1 MRKSLLR
8 LKQSFVLAFAMLAA
22 IGASAQTQITDEA
35 GLKAIANDLAG
46 SYVLANDITL
56 SEQWTPIST
65 FTGTLDGAGHAI
77 KGLRIAGGS
86 PAGLFGE
93 TDHATIKNLRVVEAK
108 VADWG
113 SSKKAGIIVGWAKNN
128 TTIEACFTSGVVEG
142 NDHVGGIIGQ
152 LEGTMKNCLST
163 AASFSSGWQA
173 GGLAGACATATFE
186 NNVFLG
192 QVYCQGDWGGVGGIL
207 GLAEGGTGVTMKG
220 NVSAPFA
227 LGIERSHNSHMFA
240 MCGMLNGATIKMTD
254 CYASDAIKYYEGAI
268 RTGDPIKD
276 ETIIANIKAGKYGN
290 GDPINVQGEE
300 KSDAELKKAAT
311 YTAIGF
317 DAAVWDLA
325 DGRYPVLKG
334 MKVPFDGDLVS
345 MNDLPDFFLG
355 TKADVGGLFST
366 MNREVSIVS
375 SNPAVVKVEGT
386 VLTGVTEGTATI
398 TISTTGDAFIKGFTR
413 NIDVTVT
420 SMDTNIATA
429 EDLMTK
435 LEQNPIGEFNITADI
450 DLAGVN
456 FQPLPEFT
464 GILHGNGHV
473 IRNMSYNQ
481 SGQASVGLFA
491 TTRGAT
497 IEDLGFENANMVG
510 NENVGTLAGH
520 FYGGVARRIFVMN
533 SYIEGRDH
541 VGSIVGNMSNNNGEP
556 SLITDCISDATLKTR
571 EFQVGGLCGIATGGT
586 LQNSLFCGT
595 VDNNGS
601 SSNTGIISLIDSDD
615 ATTIK
620 NCFSGA
626 AHINGKQIVP
636 RIVNGKRDATTL
648 SNNYVLK
655 TSLYGGTYST
665 AVDDKD
671 GDQGEAVD
679 DATART
685 KAFYSETLGW
695 DFDNTWTFLPG
706 AEGLM
711 FPVLKVMKSPLKTR
725 IIDDEFSN
733 ALVYLG
739 GDEYKDLGKVHAS
752 WGQKIDF
759 KISEGAKLVEKVVND
774 ETGTTRLYCADEDGK
789 FLGAGTLTIQANM
802 PAAIASLFTI
812 EGSNTL
818 SVDIID
824 GNGKTEV
831 ATADE
836 FVKIGSNPTGK
847 FILTA
852 DIDMDGIDFKGFT
865 SDFSGTID
873 GQGHKVKNLKVEFNG
888 DNDKGVFC
896 KTVSA
901 TIKNIAFENMQVLGN
916 GTKHIGLVGNA
927 SGTTFEQ
934 VAVTGKVTGDD
945 HVALLAG
952 DADNVTI
959 KNCYVSGE
967 IVAAMQAG
975 GFIGMA
981 QGKGASIEKSYFN
994 GDITVNIY
1002 GWAGGFIGLI
1012 NASAKDATTINLKNS
1027 VSIGNIHNEGRYAH
1041 PFIAGNG
1048 GGEGAR
1054 EGALINYSS
1063 NILNTDAE
1071 IVGNEDWP
1079 WNNETAEGGEV
1090 TQEESFGAT
1099 DLQEK
1104 TPYVLIDWDFDN
1116 VWTFDTESGYLYP
1129 VLKSIGAVKDPISTS
1144 IQGVQSEQ
1152 KAATT
1157 GIYDLQGRR
1166 MNSQNKL
1173 QKGLYIINGRKV
1185 VVK

>member
-8 LKQSFVLAFAMLAA
+8 LKQSFVFAFAMLAA
-22 IGASAQTQITDEA
+22 MGASAQTQITDEA

-86 PAGLFGE
+86 PTGLFGE
-93 TDHATIKNLRVVEAK
+93 TDGATIKNLRVVEAK

-113 SSKKAGIIVGWAKNN
+113 SSKKAGIIVGWAKN

-142 NDHVGGIIGQ
+142 NDHVGGIIGR

-163 AASFSSGWQA
+163 AASFSSVWQA
-173 GGLAGACATATFE
+173 GGLAGSCGTATFE

-207 GLAEGGTGVTMKG
+207 GLAEGGTVTMKG

-240 MCGMLNGATIKMTD
+240 MCGMLHEATIEMTD

-276 ETIIANIKAGKYGN
+276 ETIIANIKAGKYNN
-290 GDPINVQGEE
+290 GDPINVQGKE

-334 MKVPFDGDLVS
+334 MEVPFDGDFVS
-345 MNDLPDFFLG
+345 MKDLPEFFLG

-366 MNREVSIVS
+366 MNRKVSIVS
-375 SNPAVVKVEGT
+375 NNPAVVKVEDT

-450 DLAGVN
+450 DLAGVK
-456 FQPLPEFT
+456 FHPLPEFT

-491 TTRGAT
+491 TTRGAI

-510 NENVGTLAGH
+510 NENVGALAGH
-520 FYGGVARRIFVMN
+520 FYGGEARRIFVMN

-541 VGSIVGNMSNNNGEP
+541 VGSIVGNMGNNNGEP
-556 SLITDCISDATLKTR
+556 SLITDCISDATVKTR
-571 EFQVGGLCGIATGGT
+571 EHQVGGLCGIATGGT

-595 VDNNGS
+595 VDNNGNS
-601 SSNTGIISLIDSDD
+601 NNTGIISLIDSDD
-615 ATTIK
+615 ATTIQ

-626 AHINGKQIVP
+626 AHINGKRMVP

-655 TSLYGGTYST
+655 SSLYGGNYST

-671 GDQGEAVD
+671 GDQGATVN

-695 DFDNTWTFLPG
+695 DFDKTWTFLPG

-733 ALVYLG
+733 ALVYKT

-759 KISEGAKLVEKVVND
+759 QISEGANLVEQITDD
-774 ETGTTRLYCADEDGK
+774 ETGITKLYCANENME

-802 PAAIASLFTI
+802 PAAIANLFTI

-824 GNGKTEV
+824 GNGETKV

-836 FVKIGSNPTGK
+836 FVKIGKNPTGK

-852 DIDMDGIDFKGFT
+852 DIDMDGKDFKGFT

-873 GQGHKVKNLKVEFNG
+873 GQGHKVKNLKVEFDG
-888 DNDKGVFC
+888 DNEKGVFC

-901 TIKNIAFENMQVLGN
+901 TIKNIAFENMQVLGH
-916 GTKHIGLVGNA
+916 GTKRIGLVGNA
-927 SGTTFEQ
+927 VGTTFEQ
-934 VAVTGKVTGDD
+934 VAVTGKVNGDD
-945 HVALLAG
+945 NVALLAG
-952 DADNVTI
+952 HADNVTI

-967 IVAAMQAG
+967 VGAAMQAG
-975 GFIGMA
+975 GFIG
-981 QGKGASIEKSYFN
+981 QLDGKGASIENSYFN
-994 GDITVNIY
+994 GDIKVTVY
-1002 GWAGGFIGLI
+1002 GWAAGFIGRI
-1012 NASAKDATTINLKNS
+1012 EASAGTTINLNNS
-1027 VSIGNIHNEGRYAH
+1027 VSIGNVHNEGRTAH
-1041 PFIAGNG
+1041 PFIAVNAG
-1048 GGEGAR
+1048 GAGADQ
-1054 EGALINYSS
+1054 GAVINYSG
-1063 NILNTDAE
+1063 NISNTDAE
-1071 IVGNEDWP
+1071 IVGNQEWP
-1079 WNNETAEGGEV
+1079 YANETADGGNV
-1090 TQEESFGAT
+1090 TPEEELGAT
-1099 DLQEK
+1099 DLQEQ
-1104 TPYVLIDWDFDN
+1104 TPYVLKDWDFDN
-1116 VWTFDTESGYLYP
+1116 VWTFNTESGYLYP
-1129 VLKSIGAVKDPISTS
+1129 VLKSIGVVNDQISTS

-1166 MNSQNKL
+1166 MNSQKQL

>member
-22 IGASAQTQITDEA
+22 IGASAKTQITDEA

-86 PAGLFGE
+86 PTGLFGE
-93 TDHATIKNLRVVEAK
+93 TDGATIKNLRVVEAK

-113 SSKKAGIIVGWAKNN
+113 SSKKAGIIVGWAKN

-142 NDHVGGIIGQ
+142 NDHVGGIIGR

-173 GGLAGACATATFE
+173 GGLAGSCGTATFE

-192 QVYCQGDWGGVGGIL
+192 QVYCKGDWGGVGGIL
-207 GLAEGGTGVTMKG
+207 GLAEGGTVTMKG

-227 LGIERSHNSHMFA
+227 LGIERSNNGHMFA
-240 MCGMLNGATIKMTD
+240 MCGMLNNATIEMTD

-268 RTGDPIKD
+268 RTGAPIKD

-290 GDPINVQGEE
+290 GDPINVQGKE

-334 MKVPFDGDLVS
+334 MMVPFDGDFVS
-345 MNDLPDFFLG
+345 MKDLPEFFLG

-366 MNREVSIVS
+366 MNRKVSIVS

-386 VLTGVTEGTATI
+386 VLTGVTEGTARI
-398 TISTTGDAFIKGFTR
+398 TISTTGDTFIKGFTR

-435 LEQNPIGEFNITADI
+435 LAQNPIGEFNITADI
-450 DLAGVN
+450 DLAGVK

-491 TTRGAT
+491 TTRGAI

-510 NENVGTLAGH
+510 NENVGALAGH
-520 FYGGVARRIFVMN
+520 FYGGEARRIFVMN

-541 VGSIVGNMSNNNGEP
+541 VGSIVGNMGNNNGEP
-556 SLITDCISDATLKTR
+556 SLITDCISDATVKTR
-571 EFQVGGLCGIATGGT
+571 EHQVGGLCGIATGGT

-595 VDNNGS
+595 VDNNGN

-615 ATTIK
+615 ATTIQ

-626 AHINGKQIVP
+626 AHINGKQMVP
-636 RIVNGKRDATTL
+636 RIVNGKRNSTTL
-648 SNNYVLK
+648 INNYVLK
-655 TSLYGGTYST
+655 SSLYGGNYST

-671 GDQGEAVD
+671 GDQGEAVN

-685 KAFYSETLGW
+685 KAFYSKTLGW

-733 ALVYLG
+733 ALVYKT

-759 KISEGAKLVEKVVND
+759 QITEGANLVDPVEDD
-774 ETGTTRLYCADEDGK
+774 ETGSTKLYCADDQGN

-802 PAAIASLFTI
+802 PSAIASLFTI

-824 GNGKTEV
+824 GDGETKV

-836 FVKIGSNPTGK
+836 FVKIGKNPTGK

-852 DIDMDGIDFKGFT
+852 DIDMDGKDFKGFT

-873 GQGHKVKNLKVEFNG
+873 GQGHKVKNLKVEFDG
-888 DNDKGVFC
+888 DNEKGVFY

-901 TIKNIAFENMQVLGN
+901 TIKNIAFENMQVLGH
-916 GTKHIGLVGNA
+916 GTKRIGLVGNA

-934 VAVTGKVTGDD
+934 VAVTGKVNGDD
-945 HVALLAG
+945 NVALLAG
-952 DADNVTI
+952 HADNVTI

-967 IVAAMQAG
+967 VVAAMQAG
-975 GFIGMA
+975 GFIG
-981 QGKGASIEKSYFN
+981 QLEGKGASIENSYFN
-994 GDITVNIY
+994 GDITVTIY
-1002 GWAGGFIGLI
+1002 GWAAGFIGRI
-1012 NASAKDATTINLKNS
+1012 EASAGTTINLNNS
-1027 VSIGNIHNEGRYAH
+1027 VSIGNVHNGGRTAH
-1041 PFIAGNG
+1041 PFIAVN
-1048 GGEGAR
+1048 A
-1054 EGALINYSS
+1054 AKTNADPIAVINYSG
-1063 NILNTDAE
+1063 NISNTDAE
-1071 IVGNEDWP
+1071 IVGNQEWP
-1079 WNNETAEGGEV
+1079 YANETADGGNV
-1090 TQEESFGAT
+1090 NPEEECGAT
-1099 DLQEK
+1099 DLKEQTK
-1104 TPYVLIDWDFDN
+1104 YVLIGWDFDK

-1129 VLKSIGAVKDPISTS
+1129 VLKSIGVVNDQISTS

-1166 MNSQNKL
+1166 MNSQKQL

>member
-86 PAGLFGE
+86 PTGLFGE
-93 TDHATIKNLRVVEAK
+93 TDGATIKNLRVVEAK

-113 SSKKAGIIVGWAKNN
+113 SSKKAGIIVGWAKN

-142 NDHVGGIIGQ
+142 NDHVGGITGR

-173 GGLAGACATATFE
+173 GGLAGSCGTATFE

-192 QVYCQGDWGGVGGIL
+192 QVYCKGDWGGVGGIL
-207 GLAEGGTGVTMKG
+207 GLAEGGTVTMKH

-227 LGIERSHNSHMFA
+227 LGIERSNNGHMFA
-240 MCGMLNGATIKMTD
+240 MCGMLNGATIEMTD

-268 RTGDPIKD
+268 RTGDPITD

-290 GDPINVQGEE
+290 GDPKNVQGKE
-300 KSDAELKKAAT
+300 KSDADLKKAAT

-317 DAAVWDLA
+317 DAAVWNLA

-334 MKVPFDGDLVS
+334 MELPFDGDFVS
-345 MNDLPDFFLG
+345 MKDLPEFFLG
-355 TKADVGGLFST
+355 TKADVDGLFST
-366 MNREVSIVS
+366 MNRKVSIVS
-375 SNPAVVKVEGT
+375 NNPAVVNVEGT
-386 VLTGVTEGTATI
+386 VLTGVTAGTATI

-435 LEQNPIGEFNITADI
+435 LDKNPIGEFNITADI
-450 DLAGVN
+450 DLAGVK

-491 TTRGAT
+491 TTRGAI

-510 NENVGTLAGH
+510 NENVGALAGH
-520 FYGGVARRIFVMN
+520 FYGGEARRIFVMN

-541 VGSIVGNMSNNNGEP
+541 VGSIVGNMGNNNGEP
-556 SLITDCISDATLKTR
+556 SLITDCISDATVKTR
-571 EFQVGGLCGIATGGT
+571 EHQVGGLCGIATGGT

-595 VDNNGS
+595 VDNNGN

-626 AHINGKQIVP
+626 AHINGKRMVP

-655 TSLYGGTYST
+655 SSLYGGNYST

-671 GDQGEAVD
+671 GAEGEAVD

-695 DFDNTWTFLPG
+695 DFNNTWTFLPG

-733 ALVYLG
+733 ALVYKT

-759 KISEGAKLVEKVVND
+759 QFTEGANLVDKVEDD
-774 ETGTTRLYCADEDGK
+774 ETGSTKLYCANDEGN

-802 PAAIASLFTI
+802 PAAIANLFTI

-824 GNGKTEV
+824 GNGETKV

-836 FVKIGSNPTGK
+836 FVKIGKNPTGK

-852 DIDMDGIDFKGFT
+852 DIDMDGKDFKGFT

-888 DNDKGVFC
+888 DNERGVFY

-901 TIKNIAFENMQVLGN
+901 TIKNIAFENMQVLGH
-916 GTKHIGLVGNA
+916 GTKRIGLVGNA
-927 SGTTFEQ
+927 LGTTFEQ
-934 VAVTGKVTGDD
+934 VAVTGKVNGDD
-945 HVALLAG
+945 NVALLAG
-952 DADNVTI
+952 HAENVTI

-967 IVAAMQAG
+967 VVAAMQAG
-975 GFIGMA
+975 GFIG
-981 QGKGASIEKSYFN
+981 QLEGKGASIENSYFN
-994 GDITVNIY
+994 GDIKVTVY
-1002 GWAGGFIGLI
+1002 GWAAGFIGRI
-1012 NASAKDATTINLKNS
+1012 EASAGTTINLMNS
-1027 VSIGNIHNEGRYAH
+1027 VSIGNVYNEGRTAH
-1041 PFIAGNG
+1041 PFIAVN
-1048 GGEGAR
+1048 A
-1054 EGALINYSS
+1054 AKTNADPIAVINYSG

-1071 IVGNEDWP
+1071 IVGNQDWP
-1079 WNNETAEGGEV
+1079 YANESADGGNV
-1090 TQEESFGAT
+1090 TLEEELGAT
-1099 DLQEK
+1099 DLQEQ
-1104 TPYVLIDWDFDN
+1104 TPYVLKDWDFDN

-1129 VLKSIGAVKDPISTS
+1129 VLKSIGVVNDQISTS

-1166 MNSQNKL
+1166 MNSQKQL

>member
-46 SYVLANDITL
+46 SYVLTNDITL

-86 PAGLFGE
+86 PTGLFGE
-93 TDHATIKNLRVVEAK
+93 TDGATIKNLRVVEAK

-142 NDHVGGIIGQ
+142 NDHVGGIIGR

-173 GGLAGACATATFE
+173 GGLAGSAGPATFE

-192 QVYCQGDWGGVGGIL
+192 QVYCKGDWGGVGGIL
-207 GLAEGGTGVTMKG
+207 GLAEGGTVTMKG

-240 MCGMLNGATIKMTD
+240 MCGMLNGATIEMTD

-276 ETIIANIKAGKYGN
+276 ETIIANIKAGKYGG
-290 GDPINVQGEE
+290 GDPINVQGKE
-300 KSDAELKKAAT
+300 KSDADLKKAAT

-317 DAAVWDLA
+317 DAAVWNLA

-334 MKVPFDGDLVS
+334 MELPFDGDFVS
-345 MNDLPDFFLG
+345 MKDLPEFFLG
-355 TKADVGGLFST
+355 TKADVDGLFST
-366 MNREVSIVS
+366 MNRKVSIDS
-375 SNPAVVKVEGT
+375 NNPAVVKVEGT
-386 VLTGVTEGTATI
+386 VLTGVAEGTATI

-435 LEQNPIGEFNITADI
+435 LDKNPIGEFNITADI
-450 DLAGVN
+450 DLAGVK

-491 TTRGAT
+491 TTRGAI

-510 NENVGTLAGH
+510 NENVGALAGH

-541 VGSIVGNMSNNNGEP
+541 VGSIVGNMGNNNGEP
-556 SLITDCISDATLKTR
+556 SLITDCISDATVKTR
-571 EFQVGGLCGIATGGT
+571 EHQVGGLCGIATGGT

-595 VDNNGS
+595 VDNNGH

-626 AHINGKQIVP
+626 AHINGKRIVP
-636 RIVNGKRDATTL
+636 RIVNGKRNSTTL

-655 TSLYGGTYST
+655 SSLYSGNYST

-671 GDQGEAVD
+671 GDQGATVN

-733 ALVYLG
+733 ALVYKT

-759 KISEGAKLVEKVVND
+759 QITEGANLVDPVEDD
-774 ETGTTRLYCADEDGK
+774 ETGSTKLYCADDQGN

-802 PAAIASLFTI
+802 PSAIASLFTI

-824 GNGKTEV
+824 GDGETKV

-836 FVKIGSNPTGK
+836 FVKIGKNPTGK

-852 DIDMDGIDFKGFT
+852 DIDMDGKDFKGFT

-873 GQGHKVKNLKVEFNG
+873 GQGHKVKNLKVEFDG
-888 DNDKGVFC
+888 DNEKGVFY

-916 GTKHIGLVGNA
+916 GTKRIGLVGNA

-934 VAVTGKVTGDD
+934 VAVTGKVNGDD
-945 HVALLAG
+945 NVALLAG
-952 DADNVTI
+952 HADNVTI

-967 IVAAMQAG
+967 VVAAMQAG
-975 GFIGMA
+975 GFIG
-981 QGKGASIEKSYFN
+981 QLEGKGASIENSYFN
-994 GDITVNIY
+994 GDIKVTVY
-1002 GWAGGFIGLI
+1002 GWAAGFIGRI
-1012 NASAKDATTINLKNS
+1012 EASAGTTINLKNS
-1027 VSIGNIHNEGRYAH
+1027 VSIGNVHNEGRIAH
-1041 PFIAGNG
+1041 PFIAVNAG
-1048 GGEGAR
+1048 GAGADQ
-1054 EGALINYSS
+1054 GAVINYSG
-1063 NILNTDAE
+1063 NISNTDAE
-1071 IVGNEDWP
+1071 IVGNQEWP
-1079 WNNETAEGGEV
+1079 WKNQTGEGGEV
-1090 TQEESFGAT
+1090 TYEEGYGAT
-1099 DLQEK
+1099 ELQEQ
-1104 TPYVLIDWDFDN
+1104 TPYVLIGWDFNN
-1116 VWTFDTESGYLYP
+1116 VWTFKTESGYLYP
-1129 VLKSIGAVKDPISTS
+1129 VLKSIGVVNDPISTS

-1166 MNSQNKL
+1166 MNSQNQL

>member
-46 SYVLANDITL
+46 SYVLTNDITL

-86 PAGLFGE
+86 PTGLFGE
-93 TDHATIKNLRVVEAK
+93 TDGATIKNLRVVEAK

-142 NDHVGGIIGQ
+142 NDHVGGIIGR

-173 GGLAGACATATFE
+173 GGLAGSAGPATFE

-192 QVYCQGDWGGVGGIL
+192 QVYCKGDWGGVGGIL
-207 GLAEGGTGVTMKG
+207 GLAEGGTVTMKG

-240 MCGMLNGATIKMTD
+240 MCGMLNGATIEMTD

-276 ETIIANIKAGKYGN
+276 ETIIANIKAGKYGG
-290 GDPINVQGEE
+290 GDPINVQGKE
-300 KSDAELKKAAT
+300 KSDADLKKAAT

-317 DAAVWDLA
+317 DAAVWNLA

-334 MKVPFDGDLVS
+334 MELPFDGDFVS
-345 MNDLPDFFLG
+345 MKDLPEFFLG
-355 TKADVGGLFST
+355 TKADVDGLFST
-366 MNREVSIVS
+366 MNRKVSIDS
-375 SNPAVVKVEGT
+375 NNPAVVKVEGT
-386 VLTGVTEGTATI
+386 VLTGVAEGTATI

-435 LEQNPIGEFNITADI
+435 LAQNPIGEFNITADI
-450 DLAGVN
+450 DLAGVK

-491 TTRGAT
+491 TTRGAI

-510 NENVGTLAGH
+510 NENVGALAGH

-541 VGSIVGNMSNNNGEP
+541 VGSIVGNMGNNNGEP
-556 SLITDCISDATLKTR
+556 SLITDCISDATVKTR
-571 EFQVGGLCGIATGGT
+571 EHQVGGLCGIATGGT

-595 VDNNGS
+595 VDNNGH

-626 AHINGKQIVP
+626 AHINGKRMVP
-636 RIVNGKRDATTL
+636 RIVNGKRNSTTL
-648 SNNYVLK
+648 INNYVLK
-655 TSLYGGTYST
+655 SSLYSGNYST

-671 GDQGEAVD
+671 GDQGATVN

-733 ALVYLG
+733 ALVYKT

-759 KISEGAKLVEKVVND
+759 QITEGANLVDPVEDD
-774 ETGTTRLYCADEDGK
+774 ETGSTKLYCADDQGN

-802 PAAIASLFTI
+802 PSAIASLFTI

-824 GNGKTEV
+824 GDGETKV

-836 FVKIGSNPTGK
+836 FVKIGKNPTGK

-852 DIDMDGIDFKGFT
+852 DIDMDGKDFKGFT

-873 GQGHKVKNLKVEFNG
+873 GQGHKVKNLKVEFDG
-888 DNDKGVFC
+888 DNEKGVFY

-901 TIKNIAFENMQVLGN
+901 TIKNIAFENMQVLGH
-916 GTKHIGLVGNA
+916 GTKRIGLVGNA

-934 VAVTGKVTGDD
+934 VAVTGKVNGDD
-945 HVALLAG
+945 NVALLAG
-952 DADNVTI
+952 HADNVTI

-967 IVAAMQAG
+967 VVAAMQAG
-975 GFIGMA
+975 GFIG
-981 QGKGASIEKSYFN
+981 QLEGKGASIENSYFN
-994 GDITVNIY
+994 GDIKVTVY
-1002 GWAGGFIGLI
+1002 GWAAGFIGRI
-1012 NASAKDATTINLKNS
+1012 EASAGTTINLKNS
-1027 VSIGNIHNEGRYAH
+1027 VSIGNVHNEGRIAH
-1041 PFIAGNG
+1041 PFIAVNAG
-1048 GGEGAR
+1048 GAGADQ
-1054 EGALINYSS
+1054 GAVINYSG
-1063 NILNTDAE
+1063 NISNTDAE
-1071 IVGNEDWP
+1071 IVGNQEWP
-1079 WNNETAEGGEV
+1079 WKNQTGEGGEV
-1090 TQEESFGAT
+1090 TYEEGYGAT
-1099 DLQEK
+1099 ELQEQ
-1104 TPYVLIDWDFDN
+1104 TPYVLIGWDFNN
-1116 VWTFDTESGYLYP
+1116 VWTFKTESGYLYP
-1129 VLKSIGAVKDPISTS
+1129 VLKSIGVVNDPISTS

-1166 MNSQNKL
+1166 MNSQKQL

>member
-86 PAGLFGE
+86 PTGLFGE
-93 TDHATIKNLRVVEAK
+93 TDGATIKNLRVVEAK

-113 SSKKAGIIVGWAKNN
+113 SSKKAGIIVGWAKN

-142 NDHVGGIIGQ
+142 NDHVGGIIGR

-173 GGLAGACATATFE
+173 GGLAGSCGTATFE

-192 QVYCQGDWGGVGGIL
+192 QIYCKGDWGGVGGIL
-207 GLAEGGTGVTMKG
+207 GLAEGGTVTMKH

-227 LGIERSHNSHMFA
+227 LGIERSNNGHMFA
-240 MCGMLNGATIKMTD
+240 MCGMLNNATIEMTD

-276 ETIIANIKAGKYGN
+276 ETIIANIKAGKYNN
-290 GDPINVQGEE
+290 GDPINVQGQE

-317 DAAVWDLA
+317 NAAVWDLA

-334 MKVPFDGDLVS
+334 MEVPFDGDFVS
-345 MNDLPDFFLG
+345 MKDLPEFFLG

-366 MNREVSIVS
+366 MNRKVSIVS

-398 TISTTGDAFIKGFTR
+398 TISTTGDTFIKGFTR

-435 LEQNPIGEFNITADI
+435 LAQNPIGEFNITADI
-450 DLAGVN
+450 DLAGVK

-491 TTRGAT
+491 TTRGAI

-510 NENVGTLAGH
+510 NENVGALAGH
-520 FYGGVARRIFVMN
+520 FYGGEARRIFVMN

-541 VGSIVGNMSNNNGEP
+541 VGSIVGNMGNNNGEP
-556 SLITDCISDATLKTR
+556 SLITDCISDATVKTR
-571 EFQVGGLCGIATGGT
+571 EHQVGGLCGIATGGT

-595 VDNNGS
+595 VDNNGN

-615 ATTIK
+615 ATTIQ

-626 AHINGKQIVP
+626 AHINGKRMVP
-636 RIVNGKRDATTL
+636 RIVNGKRNSTTL
-648 SNNYVLK
+648 INNYVLK
-655 TSLYGGTYST
+655 SSLYGGNYST

-671 GDQGEAVD
+671 GDQGATVD

-711 FPVLKVMKSPLKTR
+711 FPVLQVMKSPLKTR

-733 ALVYLG
+733 ALVYKT

-759 KISEGAKLVEKVVND
+759 QITEGANLVQQVESD
-774 ETGTTRLYCADEDGK
+774 ETGTTLLYCANEDME

-802 PAAIASLFTI
+802 PAAIANLFTI

-824 GNGKTEV
+824 GDGETKV

-836 FVKIGSNPTGK
+836 FVKIGKNPTGK

-852 DIDMDGIDFKGFT
+852 DIDMDGKDFKGFT

-888 DNDKGVFC
+888 DNERGVFY

-901 TIKNIAFENMQVLGN
+901 TIKNIAFENMQVLGH
-916 GTKHIGLVGNA
+916 GTKRIGLVGNA
-927 SGTTFEQ
+927 LGTTFEQ
-934 VAVTGKVTGDD
+934 VAVTGKVDGDD
-945 HVALLAG
+945 NVALLAG
-952 DADNVTI
+952 HAENVTI

-967 IVAAMQAG
+967 VVAAMQAG
-975 GFIGMA
+975 GFIG
-981 QGKGASIEKSYFN
+981 QLEGKGASIENSYFN
-994 GDITVNIY
+994 GDIKVTVY
-1002 GWAGGFIGLI
+1002 GWAAGFIGRI
-1012 NASAKDATTINLKNS
+1012 EASAGTTINLMNS
-1027 VSIGNIHNEGRYAH
+1027 VSIGNVYNEGRTAH
-1041 PFIAGNG
+1041 PFIAVN
-1048 GGEGAR
+1048 A
-1054 EGALINYSS
+1054 AKTNADPIAVINYSG

-1071 IVGNEDWP
+1071 IVGNQEWP
-1079 WNNETAEGGEV
+1079 YANETADGGNV
-1090 TQEESFGAT
+1090 TPEEELGAT
-1099 DLQEK
+1099 DLQEQ
-1104 TPYVLIDWDFDN
+1104 TPYVLKDWDFDN
-1116 VWTFDTESGYLYP
+1116 VWTFNTESGYLYP
-1129 VLKSIGAVKDPISTS
+1129 VLKSIGVVNDQISTS

-1166 MNSQNKL
+1166 MNSQKQL

>member
-86 PAGLFGE
+86 PTGLFGE
-93 TDHATIKNLRVVEAK
+93 TDGATIKNLRVVEAK

-113 SSKKAGIIVGWAKNN
+113 SSKKAGIIVGWAKN

-142 NDHVGGIIGQ
+142 NDHVGGIIGR

-173 GGLAGACATATFE
+173 GGLAGSCDTATFE

-192 QVYCQGDWGGVGGIL
+192 QVYCKGDWGGVGGIL
-207 GLAEGGTGVTMKG
+207 GLAEGGTVTMKH

-227 LGIERSHNSHMFA
+227 LGIERSNNGHMFA
-240 MCGMLNGATIKMTD
+240 MCGMLNNATIEMTD

-276 ETIIANIKAGKYGN
+276 ETIIANIKAGKYNN
-290 GDPINVQGEE
+290 GDPINVQGKE

-334 MKVPFDGDLVS
+334 MMVPFDGDFVS
-345 MNDLPDFFLG
+345 MKDLPEFFLG

-366 MNREVSIVS
+366 MNRKVSIVS

-398 TISTTGDAFIKGFTR
+398 TISTTGDTFIKGFTR

-435 LEQNPIGEFNITADI
+435 LAQNPIGEFNITADI
-450 DLAGVN
+450 DLAGVK

-491 TTRGAT
+491 TTRGAI
-497 IEDLGFENANMVG
+497 IEDLGIENANMVG
-510 NENVGTLAGH
+510 NENVGALAGH
-520 FYGGVARRIFVMN
+520 FYGGEARRIFVMN

-541 VGSIVGNMSNNNGEP
+541 VGSIVGNMGNNNGEP
-556 SLITDCISDATLKTR
+556 SLITDCISDATVKTR
-571 EFQVGGLCGIATGGT
+571 EHQVGGLCGIATGGT

-595 VDNNGS
+595 VDNNGN

-615 ATTIK
+615 ATTIQ

-626 AHINGKQIVP
+626 AHINGKRMVP
-636 RIVNGKRDATTL
+636 RIVNGKRNSTTL
-648 SNNYVLK
+648 INNYVLK
-655 TSLYGGTYST
+655 SSLYGGNYST

-671 GDQGEAVD
+671 GDQGATVD

-685 KAFYSETLGW
+685 KTFYNETLGW

-733 ALVYLG
+733 ALVYKT

-759 KISEGAKLVEKVVND
+759 QFTEGANLVDKVEDD
-774 ETGTTRLYCADEDGK
+774 ETGNTKLYCADDEGN

-802 PAAIASLFTI
+802 PAAIANLFTI

-824 GNGKTEV
+824 GNGETKV

-836 FVKIGSNPTGK
+836 FVKIGKNPTGK

-852 DIDMDGIDFKGFT
+852 DIDMDGKDFKGFT

-888 DNDKGVFC
+888 DNERGVFY

-901 TIKNIAFENMQVLGN
+901 TIKNIAFENMQVLGH
-916 GTKHIGLVGNA
+916 GTKRIGLVGNA
-927 SGTTFEQ
+927 VGTTFEQ
-934 VAVTGKVTGDD
+934 VAVTGKVNGDD
-945 HVALLAG
+945 NVALLAG
-952 DADNVTI
+952 HAENVTI

-967 IVAAMQAG
+967 VVAAMQAG
-975 GFIGMA
+975 GFIG
-981 QGKGASIEKSYFN
+981 QLEGKGASIENSYFN
-994 GDITVNIY
+994 GDIKVTVY
-1002 GWAGGFIGLI
+1002 GWAAGFIGRI
-1012 NASAKDATTINLKNS
+1012 EASAGTTINLMNS
-1027 VSIGNIHNEGRYAH
+1027 VSIGNVYNEGRTAH
-1041 PFIAGNG
+1041 PFIAVN
-1048 GGEGAR
+1048 A
-1054 EGALINYSS
+1054 AKTNADPIAVINYSG

-1071 IVGNEDWP
+1071 IVGNQEWP
-1079 WNNETAEGGEV
+1079 YANETADGGNV
-1090 TQEESFGAT
+1090 TPEEELGAT
-1099 DLQEK
+1099 DLQEQ
-1104 TPYVLIDWDFDN
+1104 TPYVLKDWDFDN
-1116 VWTFDTESGYLYP
+1116 VWTFNTESVYLYP
-1129 VLKSIGAVKDPISTS
+1129 VLKSIGVVNDQISTS

-1166 MNSQNKL
+1166 MNSQKQL

>member
-46 SYVLANDITL
+46 SYVLTNDITL

-86 PAGLFGE
+86 PTGLFGE
-93 TDHATIKNLRVVEAK
+93 TDGATIKNLRVVEAK

-142 NDHVGGIIGQ
+142 NDHVGGIIGR

-173 GGLAGACATATFE
+173 GGLAGSAGPATFE

-192 QVYCQGDWGGVGGIL
+192 QVYCKGDWGGVGGIL
-207 GLAEGGTGVTMKG
+207 GLAEGGTVTMKG

-240 MCGMLNGATIKMTD
+240 MCGMLNGATIEMTD

-276 ETIIANIKAGKYGN
+276 ETIIANIKAGKYGG
-290 GDPINVQGEE
+290 GDPINVQGKE
-300 KSDAELKKAAT
+300 KSDADLKKAAT

-317 DAAVWDLA
+317 DAAVWNLA

-334 MKVPFDGDLVS
+334 MELPFDGDFVS
-345 MNDLPDFFLG
+345 MKDLPEFFLG
-355 TKADVGGLFST
+355 TKADVDGLFST
-366 MNREVSIVS
+366 MNRKVSIDS
-375 SNPAVVKVEGT
+375 NNPAVVKVEGT
-386 VLTGVTEGTATI
+386 VLTGVAEGTATI

-435 LEQNPIGEFNITADI
+435 LDKNPIGEFNITADI
-450 DLAGVN
+450 DLAGVK

-491 TTRGAT
+491 TTRGAI

-510 NENVGTLAGH
+510 NENVGALAGH

-541 VGSIVGNMSNNNGEP
+541 VGSIVGNMGNNNGEP
-556 SLITDCISDATLKTR
+556 SLITDCISDATVKTR
-571 EFQVGGLCGIATGGT
+571 EHQVGGLCGIATGGT

-595 VDNNGS
+595 VDNNGH

-626 AHINGKQIVP
+626 AHINGKRMVP
-636 RIVNGKRDATTL
+636 RIVNGKRNSTTL
-648 SNNYVLK
+648 INNYVLK
-655 TSLYGGTYST
+655 SSLYSGNYST

-671 GDQGEAVD
+671 GDQGATVN

-711 FPVLKVMKSPLKTR
+711 FPVLQVMKSPLKTR

-733 ALVYLG
+733 ALVYKT

-759 KISEGAKLVEKVVND
+759 QITEGANLVDPVEDD
-774 ETGTTRLYCADEDGK
+774 ETGSTKLYCADDQGN

-802 PAAIASLFTI
+802 PSAIASLFTI

-824 GNGKTEV
+824 GDGETKV

-836 FVKIGSNPTGK
+836 FVKIGKNPTGK

-852 DIDMDGIDFKGFT
+852 DIDMDGKDFKGFT

-873 GQGHKVKNLKVEFNG
+873 GQGHKVKNLKVE
-888 DNDKGVFC
+888 
-896 KTVSA
+896 
-901 TIKNIAFENMQVLGN
+901 KNIAFENMQVLGH
-916 GTKHIGLVGNA
+916 GTKRIGLVGNA

-934 VAVTGKVTGDD
+934 VAVTGKVNGDD
-945 HVALLAG
+945 NVALLAG
-952 DADNVTI
+952 HADNVTI

-967 IVAAMQAG
+967 VVAAMQAG
-975 GFIGMA
+975 GFIG
-981 QGKGASIEKSYFN
+981 QLEGKGASIENSYFN
-994 GDITVNIY
+994 GDIKVTVY
-1002 GWAGGFIGLI
+1002 GWAAGFIGRI
-1012 NASAKDATTINLKNS
+1012 EASAGTTINLKNS
-1027 VSIGNIHNEGRYAH
+1027 VSIGNVHNEGRIAH
-1041 PFIAGNG
+1041 PFIAVNAG
-1048 GGEGAR
+1048 GAGADQ
-1054 EGALINYSS
+1054 GAVINYSG
-1063 NILNTDAE
+1063 NISNTDAE
-1071 IVGNEDWP
+1071 IVGNQEWP
-1079 WNNETAEGGEV
+1079 WKNQTGEGGEV
-1090 TQEESFGAT
+1090 TYEEGYGAT
-1099 DLQEK
+1099 ELQEQ
-1104 TPYVLIDWDFDN
+1104 TPYVLIGWDFNN
-1116 VWTFDTESGYLYP
+1116 VWTFKTESGYLYP
-1129 VLKSIGAVKDPISTS
+1129 VLKSIGVVNDPISTS

-1166 MNSQNKL
+1166 MNSQKQL

>member
-86 PAGLFGE
+86 PTGLFGE
-93 TDHATIKNLRVVEAK
+93 TDGATIKNLRVVEAK

-113 SSKKAGIIVGWAKNN
+113 SSKKAGIIVGWAKN

-142 NDHVGGIIGQ
+142 NDHVGGITGR

-173 GGLAGACATATFE
+173 GGLAGSCGTATFE

-192 QVYCQGDWGGVGGIL
+192 QVYCKGDWGGVGGIL
-207 GLAEGGTGVTMKG
+207 GLAEGGTVTMKH

-227 LGIERSHNSHMFA
+227 LGIERSNNGHMFA
-240 MCGMLNGATIKMTD
+240 MCGMLNNATIEMTD

-276 ETIIANIKAGKYGN
+276 ETIIANIKAGKYNN
-290 GDPINVQGEE
+290 GDPINVQGQE

-317 DAAVWDLA
+317 NAAVWDLA

-334 MKVPFDGDLVS
+334 MEVPFDGDFVS
-345 MNDLPDFFLG
+345 MKDLPEFFLG

-366 MNREVSIVS
+366 MNRKVSIVS
-375 SNPAVVKVEGT
+375 SNPAVVKVEDT
-386 VLTGVTEGTATI
+386 VLTGVTAGTATI
-398 TISTTGDAFIKGFTR
+398 TISTTGDTFIKGFTR
-413 NIDVTVT
+413 KIDVTVT

-435 LEQNPIGEFNITADI
+435 LEKNPIGEFNITADI
-450 DLAGVN
+450 DLAGVK

-491 TTRGAT
+491 TTRGAI

-510 NENVGTLAGH
+510 NENVGALAGH

-541 VGSIVGNMSNNNGEP
+541 VGSIVGNMGNNNGEP
-556 SLITDCISDATLKTR
+556 SLITDCISDATVKTR
-571 EFQVGGLCGIATGGT
+571 EHQVGGLCGIATGGT

-595 VDNNGS
+595 VDNNGN

-615 ATTIK
+615 ATTIQ

-626 AHINGKQIVP
+626 AHINGKRMVP
-636 RIVNGKRDATTL
+636 RIVNGKRNSTTL
-648 SNNYVLK
+648 INNYVLK
-655 TSLYGGTYST
+655 SSLYGGNYST

-671 GDQGEAVD
+671 GDQGATVD

-685 KAFYSETLGW
+685 KTFYNETLGW

-733 ALVYLG
+733 ALVYKT

-759 KISEGAKLVEKVVND
+759 QFTEGANLVDKVEDD
-774 ETGTTRLYCADEDGK
+774 ETGNTKLYCADDEGN

-802 PAAIASLFTI
+802 PAAIANLFTI

-824 GNGKTEV
+824 GDGETKV

-836 FVKIGSNPTGK
+836 FVKIGKNPTGK

-852 DIDMDGIDFKGFT
+852 DIDMDGKDFKGFT

-888 DNDKGVFC
+888 DNERGVFY

-901 TIKNIAFENMQVLGN
+901 TIKNIAFENMQVLGH
-916 GTKHIGLVGNA
+916 GTKRIGLVGNA
-927 SGTTFEQ
+927 VGTTFEQ
-934 VAVTGKVTGDD
+934 VAVTGKVNGDD
-945 HVALLAG
+945 NVALLAG
-952 DADNVTI
+952 HAENVTI

-967 IVAAMQAG
+967 VVAAMQAG
-975 GFIGMA
+975 GFIG
-981 QGKGASIEKSYFN
+981 QLEGKGASIENSYFN
-994 GDITVNIY
+994 GDIKVTVY
-1002 GWAGGFIGLI
+1002 GWAAGFIGRI
-1012 NASAKDATTINLKNS
+1012 EASAGTTINLMNS
-1027 VSIGNIHNEGRYAH
+1027 VSIGNVYNEGRTAH
-1041 PFIAGNG
+1041 PFIAVN
-1048 GGEGAR
+1048 A
-1054 EGALINYSS
+1054 AKTNADPIAVINYSG

-1071 IVGNEDWP
+1071 IVGNQEWP
-1079 WNNETAEGGEV
+1079 YANETADGGNV
-1090 TQEESFGAT
+1090 TPEEELGAT
-1099 DLQEK
+1099 DLQEP
-1104 TPYVLIDWDFDN
+1104 TQYVLIGWDFDN
-1116 VWTFDTESGYLYP
+1116 VWTFNTESGYLYP
-1129 VLKSIGAVKDPISTS
+1129 VLKSIGVVNDQISTS

-1166 MNSQNKL
+1166 MNSQKQL

>member
-86 PAGLFGE
+86 PTGLFGE
-93 TDHATIKNLRVVEAK
+93 TDGATIKNLRVVEAK

-113 SSKKAGIIVGWAKNN
+113 SSKKAGIIVGWAKN

-142 NDHVGGIIGQ
+142 NDHVGGIIGR

-173 GGLAGACATATFE
+173 GGLAGSCGTATFE

-192 QVYCQGDWGGVGGIL
+192 QVYCKGDWGGVGGIL
-207 GLAEGGTGVTMKG
+207 GLAEGGTVTMKG

-227 LGIERSHNSHMFA
+227 LGIERSNNGHMFA
-240 MCGMLNGATIKMTD
+240 MCGMLNNATIEMTD

-268 RTGDPIKD
+268 RTGAPIKD

-290 GDPINVQGEE
+290 GDPINVQGKE

-334 MKVPFDGDLVS
+334 MMVPFDGDFVS
-345 MNDLPDFFLG
+345 MKDLPEFFLG

-366 MNREVSIVS
+366 MNRKVSIVS

-386 VLTGVTEGTATI
+386 VLTGVTEGTARI
-398 TISTTGDAFIKGFTR
+398 TISTTGDTFIKGFTR

-435 LEQNPIGEFNITADI
+435 LAQNPIGEFNITADI
-450 DLAGVN
+450 DLAGVK

-491 TTRGAT
+491 TTRGAI

-510 NENVGTLAGH
+510 NENVGALAGH
-520 FYGGVARRIFVMN
+520 FYGGEARRIFVMN

-541 VGSIVGNMSNNNGEP
+541 VGSIVGNMGNNNGEP
-556 SLITDCISDATLKTR
+556 SLITDCISDATVKTR
-571 EFQVGGLCGIATGGT
+571 EHQVGGLCGIATGGT

-595 VDNNGS
+595 VDNNGN

-615 ATTIK
+615 ATTIQ

-626 AHINGKQIVP
+626 AHINGKQMVP
-636 RIVNGKRDATTL
+636 RIVNGKRNSTTL
-648 SNNYVLK
+648 INNYVLK
-655 TSLYGGTYST
+655 SSLYGGNYST

-671 GDQGEAVD
+671 GDQGEAVN

-733 ALVYLG
+733 ALVYKT

-759 KISEGAKLVEKVVND
+759 QITEGVNLVDPVEDD
-774 ETGTTRLYCADEDGK
+774 ETGSTKLYCADDQGN

-802 PAAIASLFTI
+802 PSAIASLFTI

-824 GNGKTEV
+824 GDGETKV

-836 FVKIGSNPTGK
+836 FVKIGKNPTGK

-852 DIDMDGIDFKGFT
+852 DIDMDGKDFKGFT

-873 GQGHKVKNLKVEFNG
+873 GQGHKVKNLKVEFDG
-888 DNDKGVFC
+888 DNEKGVFY

-901 TIKNIAFENMQVLGN
+901 TIKNIAFENMQVLGH
-916 GTKHIGLVGNA
+916 GTKRIGLVGNA

-934 VAVTGKVTGDD
+934 VAVTGKVNGDD
-945 HVALLAG
+945 NVALLAG
-952 DADNVTI
+952 HADNVTI

-967 IVAAMQAG
+967 VVAAMQAG
-975 GFIGMA
+975 GFIG
-981 QGKGASIEKSYFN
+981 QLEGKGASIENSYFN
-994 GDITVNIY
+994 GDIKVTVY
-1002 GWAGGFIGLI
+1002 GWAAGFIGRI
-1012 NASAKDATTINLKNS
+1012 EASAGTTINLKNS
-1027 VSIGNIHNEGRYAH
+1027 VSIGNVHNEGRIAH
-1041 PFIAGNG
+1041 PFIAVNAG
-1048 GGEGAR
+1048 GAGADQ
-1054 EGALINYSS
+1054 GAVINYSG
-1063 NILNTDAE
+1063 NISNTDAE
-1071 IVGNEDWP
+1071 IVGNQEWP
-1079 WNNETAEGGEV
+1079 YANETADGGNV
-1090 TQEESFGAT
+1090 TPEEELSAT
-1099 DLQEK
+1099 DLQEQ
-1104 TPYVLIDWDFDN
+1104 TPYVLKDWDFDN
-1116 VWTFDTESGYLYP
+1116 VWTFNTESGYLYP
-1129 VLKSIGAVKDPISTS
+1129 VLKSIGVVNDQISTS

-1166 MNSQNKL
+1166 MNSQKQL

>member
-46 SYVLANDITL
+46 SYVLTNDITL

-86 PAGLFGE
+86 PTGLFGE
-93 TDHATIKNLRVVEAK
+93 TDGATIKNLRVVEAK

-142 NDHVGGIIGQ
+142 NDHVGGIIGR

-173 GGLAGACATATFE
+173 GGLAGSAGPATFE

-192 QVYCQGDWGGVGGIL
+192 QVYCKGDWGGVGGIL
-207 GLAEGGTGVTMKG
+207 GLAEGGTVTMKG

-240 MCGMLNGATIKMTD
+240 MCGMLNGATIEMTD

-276 ETIIANIKAGKYGN
+276 ETIIANIKAGKYGG
-290 GDPINVQGEE
+290 GDPINVQGKE
-300 KSDAELKKAAT
+300 KSDADLKKAAT

-317 DAAVWDLA
+317 DAAVWNLA

-334 MKVPFDGDLVS
+334 MELPFDGDFVS
-345 MNDLPDFFLG
+345 MKDLPEFFLG
-355 TKADVGGLFST
+355 TKADVDGLFST
-366 MNREVSIVS
+366 MNRKVSIDS
-375 SNPAVVKVEGT
+375 NNPAVVKVEGT

-435 LEQNPIGEFNITADI
+435 LDKNPIGEFNITADI
-450 DLAGVN
+450 DLAGVK

-491 TTRGAT
+491 TTRGAI

-510 NENVGTLAGH
+510 NENVGALAGH

-541 VGSIVGNMSNNNGEP
+541 VGSIVGNMGNNNGEP
-556 SLITDCISDATLKTR
+556 SLITDCISDATVKTR
-571 EFQVGGLCGIATGGT
+571 EHQVGGLCGIATGGT

-595 VDNNGS
+595 VDNNGH

-626 AHINGKQIVP
+626 AHINGKRMVP
-636 RIVNGKRDATTL
+636 RIVNGKRNSTTL
-648 SNNYVLK
+648 INNYVLK
-655 TSLYGGTYST
+655 SSLYSGNYST

-671 GDQGEAVD
+671 GDQGATVN

-711 FPVLKVMKSPLKTR
+711 FPVLQVMKSPLKTR

-733 ALVYLG
+733 ALVYKT

-759 KISEGAKLVEKVVND
+759 QITEGANLVDPVEDD
-774 ETGTTRLYCADEDGK
+774 ETGSTKLYCADDQGN

-802 PAAIASLFTI
+802 PSAIASLFTI

-824 GNGKTEV
+824 GDGETKV

-836 FVKIGSNPTGK
+836 FVKIGKNPTGK

-852 DIDMDGIDFKGFT
+852 DIDMDGKDFKGFT

-888 DNDKGVFC
+888 DNEKGVFY
-896 KTVSA
+896 KTVGA
-901 TIKNIAFENMQVLGN
+901 TIKNIAFENMQVLGH
-916 GTKHIGLVGNA
+916 GTKRIGLVGNA

-934 VAVTGKVTGDD
+934 VAVTGKVNGDD
-945 HVALLAG
+945 NVALLAG
-952 DADNVTI
+952 HADNVTI

-967 IVAAMQAG
+967 VVAAMQAG
-975 GFIGMA
+975 GFIG
-981 QGKGASIEKSYFN
+981 QLEGKGASIENSYFN
-994 GDITVNIY
+994 GDIKVTVY
-1002 GWAGGFIGLI
+1002 GWAAGFIGRI
-1012 NASAKDATTINLKNS
+1012 EASAGTTINLKNS
-1027 VSIGNIHNEGRYAH
+1027 VSIGNVHNEGRIAH
-1041 PFIAGNG
+1041 PFIAVNAG
-1048 GGEGAR
+1048 GAGADQ
-1054 EGALINYSS
+1054 GAVINYSG
-1063 NILNTDAE
+1063 NISNTDAE
-1071 IVGNEDWP
+1071 IVGNQEWP
-1079 WNNETAEGGEV
+1079 WKNQTGEGGEV
-1090 TQEESFGAT
+1090 TYEEGYGAT
-1099 DLQEK
+1099 ELQEQ
-1104 TPYVLIDWDFDN
+1104 TPYVLIGWDFNN
-1116 VWTFDTESGYLYP
+1116 VWTFKTESGYLYP
-1129 VLKSIGAVKDPISTS
+1129 VLKSIGVVNDPISTS

-1166 MNSQNKL
+1166 MNSQKQL

>member
-86 PAGLFGE
+86 PTGLFGE
-93 TDHATIKNLRVVEAK
+93 TDGATIKNLRVVEAK

-113 SSKKAGIIVGWAKNN
+113 SSKKAGIIVGWAKN

-142 NDHVGGIIGQ
+142 NDHVGGIIGR

-173 GGLAGACATATFE
+173 GGLAGSCGTATFE

-192 QVYCQGDWGGVGGIL
+192 QVYCKGDWGGVGGIL
-207 GLAEGGTGVTMKG
+207 GLAEGGTVTMKH

-227 LGIERSHNSHMFA
+227 LGIERSNNGHMFA
-240 MCGMLNGATIKMTD
+240 MCGMLNGATIEMTD

-268 RTGDPIKD
+268 RTGDPITD

-290 GDPINVQGEE
+290 GDPKNVQGKE
-300 KSDAELKKAAT
+300 KSDADLKKAAT

-317 DAAVWDLA
+317 DAAVWNLA

-334 MKVPFDGDLVS
+334 MELPFDGDFVS
-345 MNDLPDFFLG
+345 MKDLPEFFLG
-355 TKADVGGLFST
+355 TKADVDGLFST
-366 MNREVSIVS
+366 MNRKVSIVS
-375 SNPAVVKVEGT
+375 NNPAVVNVEGT
-386 VLTGVTEGTATI
+386 VLTGVTAGTATI

-435 LEQNPIGEFNITADI
+435 LDKNPIGEFNITADI
-450 DLAGVN
+450 DLAGVK

-491 TTRGAT
+491 TTRGAI

-510 NENVGTLAGH
+510 NENVGALAGH
-520 FYGGVARRIFVMN
+520 FYGGEARRIFVMN

-541 VGSIVGNMSNNNGEP
+541 VGSIVGNMGNNNGEP
-556 SLITDCISDATLKTR
+556 SLITDCISDATVKTR
-571 EFQVGGLCGIATGGT
+571 EHQVGGLCGIATGGT

-595 VDNNGS
+595 VDNNGN

-626 AHINGKQIVP
+626 AHINGKRMVP

-655 TSLYGGTYST
+655 SSLYGGNYST

-671 GDQGEAVD
+671 GAEGEAVD

-695 DFDNTWTFLPG
+695 DFNNTWTFLPG

-733 ALVYLG
+733 ALVYKT

-759 KISEGAKLVEKVVND
+759 QFTEGANLVDKVEDD
-774 ETGTTRLYCADEDGK
+774 ETGSTKLYCANDEGN

-802 PAAIASLFTI
+802 PAAIANLFTI

-824 GNGKTEV
+824 GNGETKV

-836 FVKIGSNPTGK
+836 FVKIGKNPTGK

-852 DIDMDGIDFKGFT
+852 DIDMDGKDFKGFT

-888 DNDKGVFC
+888 DNERGVFY

-901 TIKNIAFENMQVLGN
+901 TIKNIAFENMQVLGH
-916 GTKHIGLVGNA
+916 GTKRIGLVGNA
-927 SGTTFEQ
+927 LGTTFEQ
-934 VAVTGKVTGDD
+934 VAVTGKVNGDD
-945 HVALLAG
+945 NVALLAG
-952 DADNVTI
+952 HAENVTI

-967 IVAAMQAG
+967 VVAAMQAG
-975 GFIGMA
+975 GFIG
-981 QGKGASIEKSYFN
+981 QLEGKGASIENSYFN
-994 GDITVNIY
+994 GDIKVTVY
-1002 GWAGGFIGLI
+1002 GWAAGFIGRI
-1012 NASAKDATTINLKNS
+1012 EASAGTTINLMNS
-1027 VSIGNIHNEGRYAH
+1027 VSIGNVYNEGRTAH
-1041 PFIAGNG
+1041 PFIAVN
-1048 GGEGAR
+1048 A
-1054 EGALINYSS
+1054 AKTNADPIAVINYSG

-1071 IVGNEDWP
+1071 IVGNQDWP
-1079 WNNETAEGGEV
+1079 YANESADGGNV
-1090 TQEESFGAT
+1090 TLEEELGAT
-1099 DLQEK
+1099 DLQEQ
-1104 TPYVLIDWDFDN
+1104 TPYVLKDWDFDN
-1116 VWTFDTESGYLYP
+1116 VWTFDKKSGYLYP
-1129 VLKSIGAVKDPISTS
+1129 VLKSIGVVNDPISTS

-1166 MNSQNKL
+1166 MNSQKQL

>member
-86 PAGLFGE
+86 PTGLFGE
-93 TDHATIKNLRVVEAK
+93 TDGATIKNLRVVEAK

-113 SSKKAGIIVGWAKNN
+113 SSKKAGIIVGWAKN

-142 NDHVGGIIGQ
+142 NDHVGGIIGR

-173 GGLAGACATATFE
+173 GGLAGSCGTATFE

-192 QVYCQGDWGGVGGIL
+192 QVYCKGDWGGVGGIL
-207 GLAEGGTGVTMKG
+207 GLAEGGTVTMKH

-227 LGIERSHNSHMFA
+227 LGIERSNNGHMFA
-240 MCGMLNGATIKMTD
+240 MCGMLNGATIEMTD

-268 RTGDPIKD
+268 RTGDPITD

-300 KSDAELKKAAT
+300 KSDADLKKAAT

-317 DAAVWDLA
+317 DATVWNLA

-334 MKVPFDGDLVS
+334 MEVPFDGDFVS
-345 MNDLPDFFLG
+345 MKDLPEFFLG
-355 TKADVGGLFST
+355 TKADVDGLFST
-366 MNREVSIVS
+366 MNRKVSIVS
-375 SNPAVVKVEGT
+375 NNSAVVNVEGT
-386 VLTGVTEGTATI
+386 VLTGVTAGTATI

-435 LEQNPIGEFNITADI
+435 LEKNPIGEFNITADI
-450 DLAGVN
+450 DLAGVK

-510 NENVGTLAGH
+510 NENVGALAGH

-541 VGSIVGNMSNNNGEP
+541 VGSIVGNMGNNNGEP
-556 SLITDCISDATLKTR
+556 SLITDCISDATVKTR
-571 EFQVGGLCGIATGGT
+571 EHQVGGLCGIATGGT

-595 VDNNGS
+595 VDNNGN

-615 ATTIK
+615 ATTIQ

-626 AHINGKQIVP
+626 AHINGKRMVP
-636 RIVNGKRDATTL
+636 RIVNGKRNSTTL

-655 TSLYGGTYST
+655 SSLYGGNYST

-671 GDQGEAVD
+671 GDQGATVD

-695 DFDNTWTFLPG
+695 DFDKTWTFLPR

-733 ALVYLG
+733 ALVYKV

-759 KISEGAKLVEKVVND
+759 QITEGANLVDQVEND
-774 ETGTTRLYCADEDGK
+774 ETGSTKLYCADDQGN

-802 PAAIASLFTI
+802 PAAIANLFTI

-836 FVKIGSNPTGK
+836 FVKIGKNPTGK
-847 FILTA
+847 FVLTA
-852 DIDMDGIDFKGFT
+852 DIDMDGKDFKGFT

-888 DNDKGVFC
+888 DNERGVFY

-901 TIKNIAFENMQVLGN
+901 TIKNIAFENMQVLGH
-916 GTKHIGLVGNA
+916 GTKRIGLVGNA

-934 VAVTGKVTGDD
+934 VAVTGKVNGDD
-945 HVALLAG
+945 NVALLAG
-952 DADNVTI
+952 HADNVTI

-967 IVAAMQAG
+967 VVAAMQAG
-975 GFIGMA
+975 GFIG
-981 QGKGASIEKSYFN
+981 QLEGKGASIENSYFN
-994 GDITVNIY
+994 GDIKVTIY
-1002 GWAGGFIGLI
+1002 GWAAGFIGRI
-1012 NASAKDATTINLKNS
+1012 EASAGTTINLKNS
-1027 VSIGNIHNEGRYAH
+1027 VSIGNVHNEGRTAH
-1041 PFIAGNG
+1041 PFIAVN
-1048 GGEGAR
+1048 A
-1054 EGALINYSS
+1054 AKSNADPIAVINYSGNIS
-1063 NILNTDAE
+1063 NMDAE
-1071 IVGNEDWP
+1071 IVGNQDWP
-1079 WNNETAEGGEV
+1079 YANETADGGNV
-1090 TQEESFGAT
+1090 NPEEEFGAT
-1099 DLQEK
+1099 DLQEQ
-1104 TPYVLIDWDFDN
+1104 TQYVLIGWDFDN
-1116 VWTFDTESGYLYP
+1116 VWTFNTESGYLYP
-1129 VLKSIGAVKDPISTS
+1129 VLKSIGVVNDQISTS

-1166 MNSQNKL
+1166 MNSQTQL

>member
-46 SYVLANDITL
+46 SYVLTNDITL

-93 TDHATIKNLRVVEAK
+93 TDGATIKNLRVVEAK

-142 NDHVGGIIGQ
+142 NDHVGGITGQ

-192 QVYCQGDWGGVGGIL
+192 QVYCQGDWGGVGGIVGL
-207 GLAEGGTGVTMKG
+207 GEGGTGVTMKG

-240 MCGMLNGATIKMTD
+240 MCGMLNGATIEMTD

-334 MKVPFDGDLVS
+334 MEVPFDGDFVS

-375 SNPAVVKVEGT
+375 SNPAVVTVEGT
-386 VLTGVTEGTATI
+386 VLTGVAAGTATI

-435 LEQNPIGEFNITADI
+435 LAQNPIGEFNITADI
-450 DLAGVN
+450 DLADVN
-456 FQPLPEFT
+456 FKPLPEFT

-473 IRNMSYNQ
+473 IRNMNYNQ
-481 SGQASVGLFA
+481 PGQASVGLFA
-491 TTRGAT
+491 TTRGAI

-520 FYGGVARRIFVMN
+520 FYGGEARRIFVMN

-541 VGSIVGNMSNNNGEP
+541 VGSIVGNMGNNNGEP
-556 SLITDCISDATLKTR
+556 SLITDCISDATVKTR
-571 EFQVGGLCGIATGGT
+571 EHQVGGLCGIATGGT

-615 ATTIK
+615 ATTIQ

-626 AHINGKQIVP
+626 AHINGKRIVP
-636 RIVNGKRDATTL
+636 RIVNGKRNSTTL

-655 TSLYGGTYST
+655 SSLYSGNYST

-671 GDQGEAVD
+671 GDQGATVN

-733 ALVYLG
+733 ALVYKT

-759 KISEGAKLVEKVVND
+759 QITEGANLVDPVEDD
-774 ETGTTRLYCADEDGK
+774 ETGSTKLYC
-789 FLGAGTLTIQANM
+789 
-802 PAAIASLFTI
+802 
-812 EGSNTL
+812 
-818 SVDIID
+818 
-824 GNGKTEV
+824 
-831 ATADE
+831 ADE
-836 FVKIGSNPTGK
+836 FVKIGKNPTGK

-852 DIDMDGIDFKGFT
+852 DIDMDGKDFKGFT

-888 DNDKGVFC
+888 DNEKGVFY
-896 KTVSA
+896 KTVGA

-916 GTKHIGLVGNA
+916 GTKRIGLVGNA

-934 VAVTGKVTGDD
+934 VAVTGKVNGDD
-945 HVALLAG
+945 NVALLAG
-952 DADNVTI
+952 HADNVTI

-967 IVAAMQAG
+967 VVAAMQAG
-975 GFIGMA
+975 GFIG
-981 QGKGASIEKSYFN
+981 QTEGKGASIENSYFN
-994 GDITVNIY
+994 GDITVTIY
-1002 GWAGGFIGLI
+1002 GWAAGFIGRI
-1012 NASAKDATTINLKNS
+1012 EASAATTINLKNS
-1027 VSIGNIHNEGRYAH
+1027 VSIGNVHNEGRVAH
-1041 PFIAGNG
+1041 PFIAVNAAGAG
-1048 GGEGAR
+1048 AEEGAV
-1054 EGALINYSS
+1054 INYSG

-1071 IVGNEDWP
+1071 IVGNQEWP
-1079 WNNETAEGGEV
+1079 WDNQTAEGGEV
-1090 TQEESFGAT
+1090 NDEEGYGAT
-1099 DLQEK
+1099 ELQEK
-1104 TPYVLIDWDFDN
+1104 TPYVLIGWDFDN

-1129 VLKSIGAVKDPISTS
+1129 VLKSIGVVKDPISTS

-1166 MNSQNKL
+1166 MNSQNQL
-1173 QKGLYIINGRKV
+1173 QKGLYIINGRKFV
-1185 VVK
+1185 LK

>member
-46 SYVLANDITL
+46 SYVLTNDITL

-86 PAGLFGE
+86 PTGLFGE
-93 TDHATIKNLRVVEAK
+93 TDGATIKNLRVVEAK

-142 NDHVGGIIGQ
+142 NDHVGGIIGR

-173 GGLAGACATATFE
+173 GGLAGSAGPATFE

-192 QVYCQGDWGGVGGIL
+192 QVYCKGDWGGVGGIL
-207 GLAEGGTGVTMKG
+207 GLAEGGTVTMKG

-240 MCGMLNGATIKMTD
+240 MCGMLNGATIEMTD

-276 ETIIANIKAGKYGN
+276 ETIIANIKAGKYGG
-290 GDPINVQGEE
+290 GDPINVQGKE
-300 KSDAELKKAAT
+300 KSDADLKKAAT

-317 DAAVWDLA
+317 DAAVWNLA

-334 MKVPFDGDLVS
+334 MELPFDGDFVS
-345 MNDLPDFFLG
+345 MKDLPEFFLG
-355 TKADVGGLFST
+355 TKADVDGLFST
-366 MNREVSIVS
+366 MNRKVSIDS
-375 SNPAVVKVEGT
+375 NNPAVVKVEGT
-386 VLTGVTEGTATI
+386 VLTGVAEGTATI

-435 LEQNPIGEFNITADI
+435 LDKNPIGEFNITADI
-450 DLAGVN
+450 DLAGVK

-491 TTRGAT
+491 TTRGAI

-510 NENVGTLAGH
+510 NENVGALAGH

-541 VGSIVGNMSNNNGEP
+541 VGSIVGNMGNNNGEP
-556 SLITDCISDATLKTR
+556 SLITDCISDATVKTR
-571 EFQVGGLCGIATGGT
+571 EHQVGGLCGIATGGT

-595 VDNNGS
+595 VDNNGH

-626 AHINGKQIVP
+626 AHINGKRMVP
-636 RIVNGKRDATTL
+636 RIVNGKRNSTTL
-648 SNNYVLK
+648 INNYVLK
-655 TSLYGGTYST
+655 SSLYSGNYST

-671 GDQGEAVD
+671 GDQGATVN

-711 FPVLKVMKSPLKTR
+711 FPVLQVMKSPLKTR

-733 ALVYLG
+733 ALVYKT

-759 KISEGAKLVEKVVND
+759 QITEGANLVDPVEDD
-774 ETGTTRLYCADEDGK
+774 ETGSTKLYCADDQGN

-802 PAAIASLFTI
+802 PSAIASLFTI

-824 GNGKTEV
+824 GDGETKV

-836 FVKIGSNPTGK
+836 FVKIGKNPTGK

-852 DIDMDGIDFKGFT
+852 DIDMDGKDFKGFT

-873 GQGHKVKNLKVEFNG
+873 GQGHKVKNLKVEFDG
-888 DNDKGVFC
+888 DNEKGVFY

-901 TIKNIAFENMQVLGN
+901 TIKNIAFENMQVLGH
-916 GTKHIGLVGNA
+916 GTKRIGLVGNA

-934 VAVTGKVTGDD
+934 VAVTGKVNGDD
-945 HVALLAG
+945 NVALLAG
-952 DADNVTI
+952 HADNVTI

-967 IVAAMQAG
+967 VVAAMQAG
-975 GFIGMA
+975 GFIG
-981 QGKGASIEKSYFN
+981 QLEGKGASIENSYFN
-994 GDITVNIY
+994 GDIKVTVY
-1002 GWAGGFIGLI
+1002 GWAAGFIGRI
-1012 NASAKDATTINLKNS
+1012 EASAGTTINLKNS
-1027 VSIGNIHNEGRYAH
+1027 VSIGNVHNEGRIAH
-1041 PFIAGNG
+1041 PFIAVNAG
-1048 GGEGAR
+1048 GAGADQ
-1054 EGALINYSS
+1054 GAVINYSG
-1063 NILNTDAE
+1063 NISNTDAE
-1071 IVGNEDWP
+1071 IVGNQEWP
-1079 WNNETAEGGEV
+1079 WKNQTGEGGEV
-1090 TQEESFGAT
+1090 TYEEGYGAT
-1099 DLQEK
+1099 ELQEQ
-1104 TPYVLIDWDFDN
+1104 TPYVLIGWDFNN
-1116 VWTFDTESGYLYP
+1116 VWTFKTESGYLYP
-1129 VLKSIGAVKDPISTS
+1129 VLKSIGVVNDPISTS

-1166 MNSQNKL
+1166 MNSQKQL

>member
-46 SYVLANDITL
+46 SYVLTNDITL

-93 TDHATIKNLRVVEAK
+93 TDGATIKNLRVVEAK

-142 NDHVGGIIGQ
+142 NDHVGGIIGR

-173 GGLAGACATATFE
+173 GGLAGSAGPATFE

-192 QVYCQGDWGGVGGIL
+192 QVYCKGDWGGVGGIL
-207 GLAEGGTGVTMKG
+207 GLAEGGTVTMKG

-240 MCGMLNGATIKMTD
+240 MCGMLNGATIEMTD

-276 ETIIANIKAGKYGN
+276 ETIIANIKAGKYGG
-290 GDPINVQGEE
+290 GDPINVQGKE
-300 KSDAELKKAAT
+300 KSDADLKKAAT

-317 DAAVWDLA
+317 DAAVWNLA

-334 MKVPFDGDLVS
+334 MELPFDGDFVS
-345 MNDLPDFFLG
+345 MKDLPEFFLG
-355 TKADVGGLFST
+355 TKADVDGLFST
-366 MNREVSIVS
+366 MNRKVSIDS
-375 SNPAVVKVEGT
+375 NNPAVVKVEGT
-386 VLTGVTEGTATI
+386 VLTGVAEGTATI

-435 LEQNPIGEFNITADI
+435 LDKNPIGEFNITADI
-450 DLAGVN
+450 DLAGVK

-473 IRNMSYNQ
+473 IRNMNYNQ
-481 SGQASVGLFA
+481 PGQASVGLFA
-491 TTRGAT
+491 TTRGAI

-520 FYGGVARRIFVMN
+520 FYGGEARRIFVMN

-541 VGSIVGNMSNNNGEP
+541 VGSIVGNMGNNNGEP
-556 SLITDCISDATLKTR
+556 SLITDCISDATVKTR
-571 EFQVGGLCGIATGGT
+571 EHQVGGLCGIATGGT

-626 AHINGKQIVP
+626 AHINGKRMVP
-636 RIVNGKRDATTL
+636 RIVNGKRNSTTL
-648 SNNYVLK
+648 INNYVLK
-655 TSLYGGTYST
+655 SSLYSGNYST

-671 GDQGEAVD
+671 GDQGATVN

-695 DFDNTWTFLPG
+695 DFDNTWSFLPG

-725 IIDDEFSN
+725 IIDDEFSS
-733 ALVYLG
+733 ALVYLV

-759 KISEGAKLVEKVVND
+759 KITEGANLVDQVESD
-774 ETGTTRLYCADEDGK
+774 ETGSTLLYCADENMQ

-824 GNGKTEV
+824 GNGNTEV

-847 FILTA
+847 FVLTA
-852 DIDMDGIDFKGFT
+852 DIDMDGKDFNGFT

-888 DNDKGVFC
+888 DNEKGVFY
-896 KTVSA
+896 KTVGA

-916 GTKHIGLVGNA
+916 GTKRIGLVGNA

-934 VAVTGKVTGDD
+934 VAVTGKVNGDD
-945 HVALLAG
+945 NVALLAG
-952 DADNVTI
+952 HADNVTI

-967 IVAAMQAG
+967 VVAAMQAG
-975 GFIGMA
+975 GFIG
-981 QGKGASIEKSYFN
+981 QTEGKGASIENSYFN
-994 GDITVNIY
+994 GDIKVTVY
-1002 GWAGGFIGLI
+1002 GWAAGFIGRI
-1012 NASAKDATTINLKNS
+1012 EASAGTTINLKNS
-1027 VSIGNIHNEGRYAH
+1027 VSIGNVHNEGRVAH
-1041 PFIAGNG
+1041 PFIAVNAAGAG
-1048 GGEGAR
+1048 AEEGAV
-1054 EGALINYSS
+1054 INYSG

-1071 IVGNEDWP
+1071 IVGNQEWP
-1079 WNNETAEGGEV
+1079 WKNQTGEGGEV
-1090 TQEESFGAT
+1090 TYEEGYGAT
-1099 DLQEK
+1099 ELQEK
-1104 TPYVLIDWDFDN
+1104 TPYVLIGWDFDN

-1129 VLKSIGAVKDPISTS
+1129 VLKSIGVVKDPISTS

-1166 MNSQNKL
+1166 MNSQNQL
-1173 QKGLYIINGRKV
+1173 QKGLYIINGRKFV
-1185 VVK
+1185 LK

>member
-46 SYVLANDITL
+46 SYVLTNDITL

-86 PAGLFGE
+86 PTGLFGE
-93 TDHATIKNLRVVEAK
+93 TDGATIKNLRVVEAK

-142 NDHVGGIIGQ
+142 NDHVGGIIGR

-173 GGLAGACATATFE
+173 GGLAGSAGPATFE

-192 QVYCQGDWGGVGGIL
+192 QVYCKGDWGGVGGIL
-207 GLAEGGTGVTMKG
+207 GLAEGGTVTMKG

-240 MCGMLNGATIKMTD
+240 MCGMLNGATIEMTD

-276 ETIIANIKAGKYGN
+276 ETIIANIKAGKYGG
-290 GDPINVQGEE
+290 GDPINVQGKE
-300 KSDAELKKAAT
+300 KSDADLKKAAT

-317 DAAVWDLA
+317 DAAVWNLA

-334 MKVPFDGDLVS
+334 MELPFDGDFVS
-345 MNDLPDFFLG
+345 MKDLPEFFLG
-355 TKADVGGLFST
+355 TKADVDGLFST
-366 MNREVSIVS
+366 MNRKVSIDS
-375 SNPAVVKVEGT
+375 NNPAVVKVEGT
-386 VLTGVTEGTATI
+386 VLTGVAEGTATI

-435 LEQNPIGEFNITADI
+435 LDKNPIGEFNITADI
-450 DLAGVN
+450 DLAGVK

-491 TTRGAT
+491 TTRGAI

-510 NENVGTLAGH
+510 NENVGALAGH

-541 VGSIVGNMSNNNGEP
+541 VGSIVGNMGNNNGEP
-556 SLITDCISDATLKTR
+556 SLITDCISDATVKTR
-571 EFQVGGLCGIATGGT
+571 EHQVGGLCGIATGGT

-595 VDNNGS
+595 VDNNGH

-626 AHINGKQIVP
+626 AHINGKRMVP
-636 RIVNGKRDATTL
+636 RIVNGKRNSTTL
-648 SNNYVLK
+648 INNYVLK
-655 TSLYGGTYST
+655 SSLYSGNYST

-671 GDQGEAVD
+671 GDQGATVN

-711 FPVLKVMKSPLKTR
+711 FPVLQVMKSPLKTR

-733 ALVYLG
+733 ALVYKT

-759 KISEGAKLVEKVVND
+759 QITEGANLVDPVEDD
-774 ETGTTRLYCADEDGK
+774 ETGSTKLYCADDQGN

-802 PAAIASLFTI
+802 PSAIASLFTI

-824 GNGKTEV
+824 GDGETKV

-836 FVKIGSNPTGK
+836 FVKIGKNPTGK

-852 DIDMDGIDFKGFT
+852 DIDMDGKDFKGFT

-873 GQGHKVKNLKVEFNG
+873 GQGHKVKNLKVEFDG
-888 DNDKGVFC
+888 DNEKGVC
-896 KTVSA
+896 YKTVSA
-901 TIKNIAFENMQVLGN
+901 TIKNIAFENMQVLGH
-916 GTKHIGLVGNA
+916 GTKRIGLVGNA
-927 SGTTFEQ
+927 LGTTFEQ
-934 VAVTGKVTGDD
+934 VAVTGKVNGDD
-945 HVALLAG
+945 NGALLAG
-952 DADNVTI
+952 HADNVTI

-967 IVAAMQAG
+967 VVAAMQAG
-975 GFIGMA
+975 GFIG
-981 QGKGASIEKSYFN
+981 QLEGKGASIENSYFN
-994 GDITVNIY
+994 GDIKVTVY
-1002 GWAGGFIGLI
+1002 GWAAGFIGRI
-1012 NASAKDATTINLKNS
+1012 EASAGTTINLKNS
-1027 VSIGNIHNEGRYAH
+1027 VSIGNVHNEGRIAH
-1041 PFIAGNG
+1041 PFIAVNAG
-1048 GGEGAR
+1048 GAGADQ
-1054 EGALINYSS
+1054 GAVINYSG
-1063 NILNTDAE
+1063 NISNTDAE
-1071 IVGNEDWP
+1071 IVGNQEWP
-1079 WNNETAEGGEV
+1079 WKNQTGEGGEV
-1090 TQEESFGAT
+1090 TYEEGYGAT
-1099 DLQEK
+1099 ELQEQ
-1104 TPYVLIDWDFDN
+1104 TPYVLIGWDFNN
-1116 VWTFDTESGYLYP
+1116 VWTFKTESGYLYP
-1129 VLKSIGAVKDPISTS
+1129 VLKSIGVVNDPISTS

-1166 MNSQNKL
+1166 MNSQKQL